1 MKDAKVADFLA
12 SFARAWNAFDVDA
25 MVAHFALPQII
36 ASEGQTSFLETEEE
50 VRANIDQLIDLYDTH
65 DVAGA
70 VMVDFTID
78 PLPDAAA
85 RARVHWNLTSDTG
98 AVLLDFHTDYTI
110 VADDDGILAIV
121 AIEADDEV
129 AAWKAAG
136 WQFGGGSPS

>member
-1 MKDAKVADFLA
+1 MSLAGVEAFLA
-12 SFARAWNAFDVDA
+12 SFARAWNAFDIDA

-36 ASEGQTSFLETEEE
+36 ASEGQTSFLETEDE
-50 VRANIDQLIDLYDTH
+50 VRANLDQLFDLYDSH

-70 VMVDFTID
+70 VMIDFTVE

-85 RARVHWNLTSDTG
+85 RARVHWHLTGDTG
-98 AVLLDFHTDYTI
+98 AILLDFHTDYTI

-121 AIEADDEV
+121 AIEADEEV

-136 WQFGGGSPS
+136 WRFGGGSPD

>member
-36 ASEGQTSFLETEEE
+36 ASEGHTTFLETEEE
-50 VRANIDQLIDLYDTH
+50 VRANIDKLIDFYDAH
-65 DVAGA
+65 AVAGA
-70 VMVDFTID
+70 VLVDVAVE

-85 RARVHWNLTSDTG
+85 RARVHWNLTGETG

-110 VADDDGILAIV
+110 VADDDGVLAIV

-129 AAWKAAG
+129 AAWKTAG
-136 WQFGGGSPS
+136 WQLPD